1 MENDVI
7 ANDFIEKFMT
17 WETSKKYSKYK
28 NDYTKST
35 QSKHKHTNWQ
45 KAKSDGMSMNEILIR
60 NLYMWSDYAY
70 DGMSYQEIANKF
82 DLSYGWTIGIV
93 DGMDKKIKLFF
104 KKHIG
109 EV

>member
-1 MENDVI
+1 
-7 ANDFIEKFMT
+7 
-17 WETSKKYSKYK
+17 
-28 NDYTKST
+28 
-35 QSKHKHTNWQ
+35 
-45 KAKSDGMSMNEILIR
+45 
-60 NLYMWSDYAY
+60 MWSDYAY

>member
-7 ANDFIEKFMT
+7 AKDLLTKFIN
-17 WETSKKYSKYK
+17 WETSKELRKTTAGS
-28 NDYTKST
+28 NGQLRPFLSCTP
-35 QSKHKHTNWQ
+35 
-45 KAKSDGMSMNEILIR
+45 SDGMSMNEILIR

-70 DGMSYQEIANKF
+70 DGMSYKEIANKF
-82 DLSYGWTIGIV
+82 DLSYGQV
-93 DGMDKKIKLFF
+93 AYKVFEMDKKIKLFF

>member
-45 KAKSDGMSMNEILIR
+45 KAKYFIN
-60 NLYMWSDYAY
+60 
-70 DGMSYQEIANKF
+70 
-82 DLSYGWTIGIV
+82 
-93 DGMDKKIKLFF
+93 
-104 KKHIG
+104 
-109 EV
+109 